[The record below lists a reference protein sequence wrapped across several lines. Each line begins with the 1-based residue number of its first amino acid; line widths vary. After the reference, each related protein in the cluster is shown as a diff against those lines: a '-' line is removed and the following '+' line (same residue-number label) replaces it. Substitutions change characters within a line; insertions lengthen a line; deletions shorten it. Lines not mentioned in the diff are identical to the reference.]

1 MTDTI
6 RLREKIRLS
15 GYKLSFVADK
25 VGITRQ
31 ALCNKI
37 NNKSDFRADEIQ
49 ALYKLL
55 GMTPEEREAIF
66 LLAK

>member
-37 NNKSDFRADEIQ
+37 NNRSDFRADEIR

-55 GMTPEEREAIF
+55 
-66 LLAK
+66 

>member
-37 NNKSDFRADEIQ
+37 NNRSDFQADEIQ

-66 LLAK
+66 FAC

>member
-37 NNKSDFRADEIQ
+37 NNRSDVRADEIQ

-66 LLAK
+66 FAC

>member
-37 NNKSDFRADEIQ
+37 NNRSAFRADEIQ

-66 LLAK
+66 FAC